1 MNRLGREQIFSRLQA
16 LNPNPTTEL
25 EYRTPF
31 ELLAAV
37 LLSAQATD
45 ISVNAATRKL
55 FAVANTPQ
63 GLCRLGVAGVE
74 PYIRT
79 IGLFR
84 TKARHLIATCEILIR
99 DHGGEVPED
108 RDALEALPGVG
119 RKTANVVLNTA
130 FGWETIAVDTHIFR
144 VSNRTGL
151 AHGKTVSEVEKRLE
165 ARELIHALLDLC
177 ERADAACVVVLSP
190 TAVIGPLASQLVQ
203 RVKLVEMRAVGFSGP
218 GDPMETIVPFM
229 RDLLTRRVG
238 PWPPPMDSI
247 VGYAARSSGGLPR
260 VFLQLMSDTL
270 AYAKLRGHE
279 WPTTEDLAEAVADH
293 QDSLRYLLDK
303 GDVEVLAAAAAGS
316 RDVDAGTLARLV
328 ANGYLLS
335 GGRGHS
341 QAYYV
346 HPLVRALLPP

>member
-1 MNRLGREQIFSRLQA
+1 MQLGTTITLDAYRA
-16 LNPNPTTEL
+16 LDAADLESLYVARGPDAIDLAQRVRARFGNGRIAVNGPAGVGKTTEL
-25 EYRTPF
+25 SRAAADLATTHTVLSVAVDQMMDVTAGRPADMYAALDEHLVGRLKAIGQSNQGPRLA
-31 ELLAAV
+31 LLMG
-37 LLSAQATD
+37 AT
-45 ISVNAATRKL
+45 
-55 FAVANTPQ
+55 
-63 GLCRLGVAGVE
+63 GVSLA
-74 PYIRT
+74 
-79 IGLFR
+79 
-84 TKARHLIATCEILIR
+84 
-99 DHGGEVPED
+99 
-108 RDALEALPGVG
+108 EALDVCADRLRLIQSGGTPV
-119 RKTANVVLNTA
+119 VVLA
-130 FGWETIAVDTHIFR
+130 DGF
-144 VSNRTGL
+144 
-151 AHGKTVSEVEKRLE
+151 EKAADPNH

>member
-1 MNRLGREQIFSRLQA
+1 MNRLGRAEIFSRLQA

-31 ELLAAV
+31 ELLTAV

-55 FAVANTPQ
+55 FAVANTPESV
-63 GLCRLGVAGVE
+63 CRLGVAGVE

-84 TKARHLIATCEILIR
+84 TKAKHLIATCKILIR

-165 ARELIHALLDLC
+165 RLVPAEFKRQAHHWLILHGRYICKARKPECWQCPIRDLC
-177 ERADAACVVVLSP
+177 DYRSK
-190 TAVIGPLASQLVQ
+190 S
-203 RVKLVEMRAVGFSGP
+203 F
-218 GDPMETIVPFM
+218 
-229 RDLLTRRVG
+229 
-238 PWPPPMDSI
+238 PPD
-247 VGYAARSSGGLPR
+247 
-260 VFLQLMSDTL
+260 
-270 AYAKLRGHE
+270 
-279 WPTTEDLAEAVADH
+279 
-293 QDSLRYLLDK
+293 
-303 GDVEVLAAAAAGS
+303 
-316 RDVDAGTLARLV
+316 
-328 ANGYLLS
+328 
-335 GGRGHS
+335 
-341 QAYYV
+341 
-346 HPLVRALLPP
+346 